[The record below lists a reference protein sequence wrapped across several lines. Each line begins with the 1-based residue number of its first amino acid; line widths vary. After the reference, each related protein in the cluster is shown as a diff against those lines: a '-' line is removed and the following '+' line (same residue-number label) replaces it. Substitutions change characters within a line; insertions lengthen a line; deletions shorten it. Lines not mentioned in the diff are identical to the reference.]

1 MNMRFTLLKALI
13 LTPLLAWHEP
23 LHAARRLYLAIG
35 IDQYKDTYWGQLK
48 YASKDAEDFAKAL
61 DSTFDGGLVLSS
73 RNQKDLWVTRDVVMK
88 ALTQLEKENFSED
101 DTILIYVSAHG
112 TIGRNIQD
120 GRTTLE
126 KVIVT
131 ADTDS
136 EAPALSGVTH
146 TQLFERFQK
155 LKSRRKVLILDTC
168 YSGSGKSK
176 LNQKILDLLA
186 RQKGAMDDANLGNAV
201 EGSIILAASAWGE
214 EAIESARHQS
224 SLYTHYLIE
233 GFQFDMNQDGAIS
246 ITEAH
251 NHASR
256 KVIEESEGRQHPT
269 ARIEIVGSDPVIVRG
284 EKKKGNPL
292 LFAYEQMMR
301 KLKVELNG
309 KELADLKKGGA
320 SIPPGS
326 YRLSIRD
333 QKDNL
338 LMVKDITLEEGR
350 EYSLARFL
358 EYKPEEALRIGPA
371 QLWLLQA
378 DLRNKLGRDP
388 LPGFQV
394 SWWHDH
400 VAGPWHGELTLFRA
414 QKKDQVDSEG
424 LSVPQNLSWTQVNAH
439 LAQTW
444 TGADFRRS
452 GSKRDPDWYISA
464 GAGLGLLYL
473 ERQLN
478 DAASLQKNQTLTRP
492 LLGLNAEAGWDHVER
507 NLRFGFRLDTEGMPG
522 PDDRGY
528 PRVWRWT
535 KVSTLIAW
543 TFP

>member
-1 MNMRFTLLKALI
+1 
-13 LTPLLAWHEP
+13 
-23 LHAARRLYLAIG
+23 
-35 IDQYKDTYWGQLK
+35 
-48 YASKDAEDFAKAL
+48 
-61 DSTFDGGLVLSS
+61 
-73 RNQKDLWVTRDVVMK
+73 MK
-88 ALTQLEKENFSED
+88 ALNQLEKENFSED
-101 DTILIYVSAHG
+101 DTVLIYVSAHG
-112 TIGRNIQD
+112 TIGKNIQD

-131 ADTDS
+131 ADSDS

-146 TQLFERFQK
+146 TQLFDMFQK

-186 RQKGAMDDANLGNAV
+186 RQKGALDDANLGNAV
-201 EGSIILAASAWGE
+201 EGSIILTASAWGE

-269 ARIEIVGSDPVIVRG
+269 ARIEVVGSDPVIVRG

-320 SIPPGS
+320 SIPAGS

-358 EYKPEEALRIGPA
+358 EYKPEQALRIGPA

-378 DLRNKLGRDP
+378 DLQKKLGSDP
-388 LPGFQV
+388 LAGLQI

-400 VAGPWHGELTLFRA
+400 VLGPWSSELSLFRA

-424 LSVPQNLSWTQVNAH
+424 LSVPQNLSWTEVNAH
-439 LAQTW
+439 LGQTW

-473 ERQLN
+473 ERQLD

-492 LLGLNAEAGWDHVER
+492 LLGFSAEAGWDHVER
-507 NLRFGFRLDTEGMPG
+507 NLRFGFRLDTEVMQG
-522 PDDRGY
+522 PNDPAY